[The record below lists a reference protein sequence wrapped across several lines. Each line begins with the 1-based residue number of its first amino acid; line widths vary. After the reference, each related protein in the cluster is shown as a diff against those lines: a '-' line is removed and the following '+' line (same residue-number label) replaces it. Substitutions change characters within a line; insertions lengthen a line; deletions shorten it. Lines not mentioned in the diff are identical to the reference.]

1 MKSKDQLLLEEAYE
15 LVDVRRYLISEG
27 YSAEEIERALTEGW
41 GKDLYNKAKKGLAK
55 AGIAAAMG
63 TAALGGMGTASAGEV
78 TASDMA
84 NAIKSGGAASVG
96 YASKDLRNKATTNQ
110 SAITYEDMVKAGNVF
125 NMTSE
130 ESWKEVD
137 NILDEVYAKA
147 EKDSTSGERKAV
159 DNLKQI
165 ESKLDATN
173 NNKLNAEN
181 VLKDIYNKTGEATN
195 NITSSGGSINQQK
208 LFKYVLG
215 EIQSG
220 EKYGK
225 GTVGDFLRTYIT
237 QHTPPTYKDGK
248 LQGNNFWSADK
259 ALRGN

>member
-1 MKSKDQLLLEEAYE
+1 MKNRDTILLEEAYE
-15 LVDVRRYLISEG
+15 LIHVRRYLMSEG

-41 GKDLYNKAKKGLAK
+41 GKDLYNKAKKGIAK
-55 AGIAAAMG
+55 AGIAAAMS

-96 YASKDLRNKATTNQ
+96 YVTNDVRNKANTNQ
-110 SAITYEDMVKAGNVF
+110 SEITYEDMVKSGNVF
-125 NMTSE
+125 NLASE
-130 ESWKEVD
+130 ETWQEVD
-137 NILDEVYAKA
+137 KILDDVYAKA
-147 EKDSTSGERKAV
+147 GKDSTSGEKKAV
-159 DNLKQI
+159 DNLTQI
-165 ESKLDATN
+165 ESKLDAPYN
-173 NNKLNAEN
+173 NQLYAEKI
-181 VLKDIYNKTGEATN
+181 LKDIYNKAGEVTK
-195 NITSSGGSINQQK
+195 NINSNGGAINHQK